1 MEHGHSVS
9 LYWPEVTRRIDEGKD
24 TARGEAYGVQP
35 EGLIAIGR
43 LTKPHGLRGE
53 LAFLPYV
60 YDLELLPDLMQRHVF
75 LQHGY
80 APVHSHTIIE
90 WRVMPKRV
98 LVRLQGCQDLT
109 AAEAFREYEVLIPRS
124 WFPSLPP
131 GEYYWFEI
139 EGLAVYGNN
148 GLYLGTVV
156 EIIYTG
162 SNDVYVVRNGTQ
174 ETLIPALRDVVDTID
189 LAQGEIRLFTAAGL
203 LD

>member
-1 MEHGHSVS
+1 
-9 LYWPEVTRRIDEGKD
+9 
-24 TARGEAYGVQP
+24 VQP

-53 LAFLPYV
+53 LVFLPYV

-80 APVHSHTIIE
+80 APVYTHTIIE
-90 WRVMPKRV
+90 WRVLHKRV
-98 LVRLQGCQDLT
+98 LIRLQGCQDLAT
-109 AAEAFREYEVLIPRS
+109 AEVFREYEVLIPRS
-124 WFPSLPP
+124 WFPSLPA

-139 EGLAVYGNN
+139 EGLAVYGND
-148 GLYLGTVV
+148 GHYLGTVV

-174 ETLIPALRDVVDTID
+174 ETLIPALRDVVHTID
-189 LAQGEIRLFTAAGL
+189 LEQGEIRLFTIAGL
-203 LD
+203 LN